1 MVNLTIIQA
10 NLAIIWS
17 LSTSFRPICTSY
29 GHYDHNSGLSDHLID
44 GHIGLNDGQN
54 DHKKV
59 RLTKNI
65 VKLTDFIDDKIGLDD
80 GQIDQIDGQIG
91 LNDGQIDHIY
101 GQIGPK
107 DDQID
112 QIDGHT
118 GPENGHIDHLGGQK
132 DLNDGQKVQSLIF
145 DFRNHS
151 WPKMHKIFVFSTFYR
166 FVMTP
171 EILQFPI
178 TSKLMYLR

>member
-29 GHYDHNSGLSDHLID
+29 GHYDHHSGLSDHLID
-44 GHIGLNDGQN
+44 NHIGLNDGQN
-54 DHKKV
+54 DHKKA

-91 LNDGQIDHIY
+91 LNDGHIDKID
-101 GQIGPK
+101 GQIGL
-107 DDQID
+107 D
-112 QIDGHT
+112 
-118 GPENGHIDHLGGQK
+118 
-132 DLNDGQKVQSLIF
+132 DGQNDHKMARLT
-145 DFRNHS
+145 RN
-151 WPKMHKIFVFSTFYR
+151 MVRLTI
-166 FVMTP
+166 
-171 EILQFPI
+171 
-178 TSKLMYLR
+178 